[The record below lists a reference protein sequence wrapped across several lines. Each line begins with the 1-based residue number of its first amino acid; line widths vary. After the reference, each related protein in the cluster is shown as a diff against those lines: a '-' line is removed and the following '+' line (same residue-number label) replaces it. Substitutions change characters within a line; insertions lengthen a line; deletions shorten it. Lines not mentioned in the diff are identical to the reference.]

1 MNFSE
6 LTDAQA
12 AGQRLMVGFDG
23 TDLNAELKGLIDTI
37 KVGGVILFSRNI
49 VDPPQL
55 QALCG
60 SIQEWA
66 RNAGQPPLFIAI
78 DQEGGEV
85 ARLKP
90 PFTQFP
96 GNPHM
101 KDESDAEA
109 FARITASELT
119 KMGINMDM
127 APVMDVAP
135 QEGESVMAGRVFG
148 CDPEQVA
155 RMGCRVIEVLQNH
168 GIMAVAKHFP
178 GIGRTLL
185 DSHLDLPTFDAN
197 PAELERFE
205 LPPFAAAIQKG
216 VAGVMLSHIRYSGL
230 DAEWPASISIA
241 VARDLLRGRMG
252 YDGLVLTDDLDMGAI
267 RNSFDIHMVIERV
280 LPAEIDIALICHAG
294 PAIQTAY
301 EAILNKWRKT
311 EDLHF
316 KNQACVKRILSLK
329 RAYLCAV

>member
-1 MNFSE
+1 MEFSD
-6 LTDAQA
+6 LTDEQA
-12 AGQRLMVGFDG
+12 AGQRIMVGFDG
-23 TDLNAELKGLIDTI
+23 TELNAGLKALIDTT

-60 SIQEWA
+60 SMQEWA
-66 RNAGQPPLFIAI
+66 RICGQPPLFIAV
-78 DQEGGEV
+78 DQEGGKV

-101 KDESDAEA
+101 KDESDAEN

-119 KMGINMDM
+119 DMGINMDM

-135 QEGESVMAGRVFG
+135 LKGQGVMAERVFG

-155 RMGCRVIEVLQNH
+155 RMGCRVIEVLQDH
-168 GIMAVAKHFP
+168 GVMAVAKHFP

-185 DSHLDLPTFDAN
+185 DSHFDLPNFHAE
-197 PAELERFE
+197 PADLEAFE

-216 VAGVMLSHIRYSGL
+216 VAGIMLSHIRYTGL
-230 DAEWPASISIA
+230 DTEWPASLSTTLA
-241 VARDLLRGRMG
+241 GDLLRKQMG
-252 YDGLVLTDDLDMGAI
+252 FDGLVLTDDLDMGAI
-267 RNSFDIHMVIERV
+267 HKHFDIQTIVDRII
-280 LPAEIDIALICHAG
+280 LAEIDIALICHAG
-294 PAIQTAY
+294 PAISAAY
-301 EAILNKWRKT
+301 EHILKNWN
-311 EDLHF
+311 EAADLRM
-316 KNQACVKRILSLK
+316 KNRNCVERILRLK
-329 RAYLCAV
+329 HKFLTTT

>member
-12 AGQRLMVGFDG
+12 AGQRLMAGFDG
-23 TDLNAELKGLIDTI
+23 TDLNAELKRLIDTLL
-37 KVGGVILFSRNI
+37 VGGVILFSRNI
-49 VDPPQL
+49 VDPNQL
-55 QALCG
+55 QALCR

-66 RNAGQPPLFIAI
+66 RKAGQPPLFIAI
-78 DQEGGEV
+78 DQEGGKV

-119 KMGINMDM
+119 GMGINMDM
-127 APVMDVAP
+127 APVLDVAP
-135 QEGESVMAGRVFG
+135 QEGESVMADRVFG

-155 RMGCRVIEVLQNH
+155 RMGCRVIEVLQNN

-185 DSHLDLPTFDAN
+185 DSHLDLPTLEAT
-197 PAELERFE
+197 PAELEAFE
-205 LPPFAAAIQKG
+205 LPPFAAAIRNG
-216 VAGVMLSHIRYSGL
+216 VAGMMLSHIRYSGL
-230 DAEWPASISIA
+230 DAEWPASLSIA
-241 VARDLLRGRMG
+241 VARDLLRERMG

-267 RNSFDIHMVIERV
+267 HNYFDTRIVIKRV
-280 LPAEIDIALICHAG
+280 LQAEIDIALICHAG
-294 PAIQTAY
+294 PAIQTACD
-301 EAILNKWRKT
+301 EILENWHT
-311 EDLHF
+311 EDLHL
-316 KNQACVKRILSLK
+316 KNRACVERILRMK
-329 RAYLCAV
+329 RTYLRAV